1 MPGKL
6 HGQRSLEGYG
16 PWGRTQS
23 DTTEQRIQD
32 GETGLGVEVETGL
45 GVRRW
50 TQGSRVEH
58 GVDVGGSAGVAVLGI
73 VLDVGRKLGWE

>member
-1 MPGKL
+1 MDRGAWRATA
-6 HGQRSLEGYG
+6 HGVAE
-16 PWGRTQS
+16 S
-23 DTTEQRIQD
+23 DTTEQHIQD

-58 GVDVGGSAGVAVLGI
+58 GVDVGGSAGIAVLGI